1 MRILFAVRQPNL
13 FQKFA
18 FPSFEVNED
27 YRLIDE
33 VLEDRELIMEL
44 AKDIPDTDIGRDR
57 TPVEQTLRFLVL
69 RHQKNLNYR
78 AMEETLNVNL
88 ADRWFCKINDVAP
101 CFKTIQNQLALID
114 GETVKRINNRIM
126 GEAYK
131 KKLTRGNKLRVDST
145 ITKANIHFPTDVSLI
160 ADGIRTLVS
169 YVRKSNIAP
178 RGLRTFSRSLRR
190 SINRLRSLGKKAET
204 ARRKIIQEVIGMGK
218 VVLRQTK
225 VIAMDTVIKT
235 RATLSKVIAQADM
248 VLQGQNPKDRV
259 VSVFEPFAR
268 PFRKGKAGIS
278 CEFGVEV
285 QVQEDEKFVTNWE
298 INSKPSDTEFFPR
311 ALDKHHALF
320 NKPPRNAATDRGYWS
335 PENYEKAIKAGVKN
349 ISLPKKGYLN
359 AEEQQ
364 RQSTPAFKRNQRYR
378 AGGEA
383 KISLLKRVCGLGRT
397 RDKGERSMARWIG
410 AGILAC
416 NLMTFAR
423 LLQT

>member
-13 FQKFA
+13 FQQFA
-18 FPSFEVNED
+18 FPSFNVNED

-33 VLEDRELIMEL
+33 VLENHDLVMEL
-44 AKDIPDTDIGRDR
+44 AKDIPDTDIGRNR

-69 RHQKNLNYR
+69 RHQKNLDYR

-88 ADRWFCKINDVAP
+88 ADRWFCKINNDAP
-101 CFKTIQNQLALID
+101 CFKTIQNQLSLID
-114 GETVKRINNRIM
+114 GETVKRINARIM

-131 KKLTRGNKLRVDST
+131 QKLTRGNKLRVDST
-145 ITKANIHFPTDVSLI
+145 ITKANIHYPTDVSLI
-160 ADGIRTLVS
+160 ADGVRTLVRD
-169 YVRKSNIAP
+169 VKRLDIAP
-178 RGLRTFSRSLRR
+178 RGLRTFSRSLKH
-190 SINRLRSLGKKAET
+190 SINRLRSLGKKAEM
-204 ARRKIIQEVIGMGK
+204 ARRKIIQTVIGMGK

-225 VIAMDTVIKT
+225 DIAKDTVVKT
-235 RATLSKVIAQADM
+235 RAILSKIIAQTET
-248 VLQGQNPKDRV
+248 VLQGEKPKDRV
-259 VSVFEPFAR
+259 VSVFEPFVR
-268 PFRKGKAGIS
+268 PFRKGKAGVS

-285 QVQEDEKFVTNWE
+285 QVQEDEKFITNWE

-311 ALDKHHALF
+311 ALDKHRALF
-320 NKPPRNAATDRGYWS
+320 DKSPKNAATDRGYWS
-335 PENYEKAIKAGVKN
+335 PENYERAIDAGVKN

-359 AEEQQ
+359 AEERK
-364 RQSTPAFKRNQRYR
+364 RQSTSAFKRNQCYR

-383 KISLLKRVCGLGRT
+383 KISLLKRVFGLGRT

-410 AGILAC
+410 GGIIAC